1 MTITVNTMTTVYLV
15 RHGETEWNRIG
26 LYQGTTD
33 ILLNRTGLRQ
43 ADELAERLRCVDFHA
58 IYTSPLRRAR
68 VTAERIASGRHI
80 DPVILPDLNEISYGQ
95 WQGRPM
101 APRDGV
107 ANGLERQWRVDPWSV
122 RFPGG
127 ESLPDVEA
135 RAASILRRIWRSHP
149 DQTVLVCGHGH
160 FNRCLLILARGWERE
175 RFWEIEQLNGGWE
188 ILEVDGSLP
197 VAPGRGER
205 ERR

>member
-1 MTITVNTMTTVYLV
+1 MTITENSMTTVYLV

-33 ILLNRTGLRQ
+33 VLLNPTGLRQ

-58 IYTSPLRRAR
+58 IYTSPLRRAW
-68 VTAERIASGRHI
+68 VTAERIASGRQI
-80 DPVILPDLNEISYGQ
+80 DLVMLPDLKEISYGH

-101 APRDGV
+101 TPRDGG
-107 ANGLERQWRVDPWSV
+107 ANGLERRWHVDPWSV
-122 RFPGG
+122 SFPGG

-135 RAASILRRIWRSHP
+135 RAASILQRICRSHP
-149 DQTVLVCGHGH
+149 DQTVLMCGHGH
-160 FNRCLLILARGWERE
+160 FNRCLLILARGWKRE

-188 ILEVDGSLP
+188 ILEVDYTLP
-197 VAPGRGER
+197 LPAGRVDR
-205 ERR
+205 EHR